1 MKRPFPRFEVLGLA
15 AALAIGG
22 ACTPDN
28 SVKPGAPVLIAL
40 SIVENPAAF
49 QSQGSTITTVT
60 ASTGACPAATHETGA
75 CDPMAA
81 SAICEEVTS
90 NNLCHCVANPTAG
103 TTPAATSDAGASD
116 AGTAD
121 AGPSDAGASHAPTSD
136 ASLSDGAVSEAGM
149 TEDGGAGG
157 SAATLTGTWTC
168 SYAPDSVVLYTFDRL
183 LDTAPLD
190 PGDASTLL
198 DLASF
203 DPQPPPAK
211 PVVLAGDYASTG
223 APNLLIFPGYTY
235 RANGPSLL
243 FAGVPTFPT
252 STTITVTLDK
262 TKVLAKDGRT
272 PFTATNLLVDGAISF
287 VTQPLSVAVTTPPPP
302 SKAAD
307 AGADAAAPVDVIPD
321 MTAATATF
329 NNIVCPQLA
338 DGTFDATAIGTHI
351 TVSATPIGGGGP
363 TPVLVDFS
371 AADGFD
377 VTITPHT
384 TWPANAMVSISV
396 DANAADILG
405 DLLGTAVTATP
416 FTTSAM

>member
-1 MKRPFPRFEVLGLA
+1 MKRPFPQIEVLGLA

-28 SVKPGAPVLIAL
+28 SVKPGAPVLTAL
-40 SIVENPAAF
+40 SIVENPAGFPYTA
-49 QSQGSTITTVT
+49 TITTVT

-81 SAICEEVTS
+81 TATCEEVTS
-90 NNLCHCVANPTAG
+90 NNLCHCVANPMMAG

-116 AGTAD
+116 AG
-121 AGPSDAGASHAPTSD
+121 PSDAGASHPATSD
-136 ASLSDGAVSEAGM
+136 ASLSDGAVSDAGL
-149 TEDGGAGG
+149 TKDGGADG

-168 SYAPDSVVLYTFDRL
+168 SYAPASVVLYTFDRL
-183 LDTAPLD
+183 LDTTPLD
-190 PGDASTLL
+190 PGDASTVLN
-198 DLASF
+198 LASF

-252 STTITVTLDK
+252 STTIAITLDK

-272 PFTATNLLVDGAISF
+272 PFTATNLLTDGAISF
-287 VTQPLSVAVTTPPPP
+287 VTQPLSVSVTNPPPP
-302 SKAAD
+302 AKAAD
-307 AGADAAAPVDVIPD
+307 AGADAAAPVDVVPD

-351 TVSATPIGGGGP
+351 TVSATPIAGGGP
-363 TPVLVDFS
+363 TPVAVDFS
-371 AADGFD
+371 ATGGFA
-377 VTITPHT
+377 VTVTPHT
-384 TWPANAMVSISV
+384 TWPANAMISISV

-405 DLLGTAVTATP
+405 DTLGTAVTAMS

>member
-1 MKRPFPRFEVLGLA
+1 MKRPFPQIEVLGLA

-28 SVKPGAPVLIAL
+28 SVKPGAPVLTAL
-40 SIVENPAAF
+40 SIVENPGGF
-49 QSQGSTITTVT
+49 PYTSTITTVT

-75 CDPMAA
+75 CNPMAA
-81 SAICEEVTS
+81 TATCEEVTN
-90 NNLCHCVANPTAG
+90 NNLCHCVPNPVMAG
-103 TTPAATSDAGASD
+103 ATPTATSDAGACN
-116 AGTAD
+116 AGSSD
-121 AGPSDAGASHAPTSD
+121 AGPSDAGAATSD
-136 ASLSDGAVSEAGM
+136 ASLSDGAVSDAGL
-149 TEDGGAGG
+149 TKDGGADG

-168 SYAPDSVVLYTFDRL
+168 SYAPASVVLYTFDRL
-183 LDTAPLD
+183 LDTTPLD

-203 DPQPPPAK
+203 NPQPPPAK

-252 STTITVTLDK
+252 GTTITITLDK

-287 VTQPLSVAVTTPPPP
+287 VTQPLSVTVTNPPPP

-307 AGADAAAPVDVIPD
+307 AGADAAAPVDVVPD

-363 TPVLVDFS
+363 TPVEVDFS
-371 AADGFD
+371 AADGYD
-377 VTITPHT
+377 VTITPHKAN
-384 TWPANAMVSISV
+384 WPASSMISISV

-405 DLLGTAVTATP
+405 DTLGNAVTAMS
-416 FTTSAM
+416 FTTASAM